1 MTTIILCGGR
11 GIRLNEETAFVPKP
25 LIRVGGKPLVWHIMK
40 IYSHYGFNKF
50 VLALGYKADYIM
62 KNKAE
67 VDDFEVTCVDTGV
80 ETLVGE
86 RILKCRQYIPEKDTQ
101 FMVTYGDGVANLD
114 VRELVNFHRNQATLG
129 TITGVRPRSKF
140 GQVKVNGRCLVEQFV
155 EKPILKDWVNGGFM
169 VFDREAFNYFRVGE
183 MEHPALERLVKEQ
196 QLSLYQHNGFWYA
209 VDTFKELETLRS
221 LWSSDDPPWKVWD

>member
-67 VDDFEVTCVDTGV
+67 VNDFEVTCVDTGA
-80 ETLVGE
+80 ETSVGE
-86 RILKCRQYIPEKDTQ
+86 RILKCRQYIPEKDAQ
-101 FMVTYGDGVANLD
+101 FMVTYGDGVADLD
-114 VRELVNFHRNQATLG
+114 VRDLAKFHEKQKTLG

-140 GQVKVNGRCLVEQFV
+140 GLVDVGEDRLVKKFV
-155 EKPILKDWVNGGFM
+155 EKPILTDWVNGGFM

-221 LWSSDDPPWKVWD
+221 LWSSGNPPWKVWG